1 MCLAAVGEPGP
12 TGHEGTRLAS
22 STGMTT
28 SNVDHRDEQPK
39 ELISGALNDARDLVI
54 AEIDK
59 WKAEAISELKNVGEQ
74 LKIASA
80 GFLILVVAAGL
91 FGAAIAFGLVALRL
105 PAWAAFGIVAIV
117 FGALGVVFLKYRR
130 TIARAI

>member
-1 MCLAAVGEPGP
+1 M
-12 TGHEGTRLAS
+12 
-22 STGMTT
+22 T

-80 GFLILVVAAGL
+80 GFLILAVAAGL
-91 FGAAIAFGLVALRL
+91 FGAAIALGLVALRL

>member
-1 MCLAAVGEPGP
+1 MCLAAVGDPGS
-12 TGHEGTRLAS
+12 TRARGTRLAS
-22 STGMTT
+22 SSGMTT

-39 ELISGALNDARDLVI
+39 ELMSGVLNDARDLII

-74 LKIASA
+74 VKIASV
-80 GFLILVVAAGL
+80 GFLILAVGAGL

-105 PAWAAFGIVAIV
+105 PPWAAFGIVAIV